1 MTRDEI
7 AMAMMQQGQQRKRP
21 PGGLAMLAPLPP
33 LGATPQAMAQ
43 QVPMVG
49 TPPRPPVAT
58 APAPVNLFDQ
68 AYAVAAPREDE
79 KGPDY
84 IAQMIKK
91 YFAKPDGS
99 GGAAP

>member
-7 AMAMMQQGQQRKRP
+7 AMAMMQQGQQRKRA

-33 LGATPQAMAQ
+33 LGANPQAMAQ

-58 APAPVNLFDQ
+58 DAGAGELVRPGVCGGSQ
-68 AYAVAAPREDE
+68 GIDE
-79 KGPDY
+79 RGRRPD
-84 IAQMIKK
+84 
-91 YFAKPDGS
+91 
-99 GGAAP
+99 